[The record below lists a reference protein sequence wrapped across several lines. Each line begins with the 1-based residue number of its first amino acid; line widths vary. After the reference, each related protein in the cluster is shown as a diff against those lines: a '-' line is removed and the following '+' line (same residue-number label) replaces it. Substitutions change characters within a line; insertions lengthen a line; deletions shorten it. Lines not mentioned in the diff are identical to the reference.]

1 MSEREVTSVSWINVT
16 PHNRREKLARWW
28 QEDVRQG
35 STYTSERQRNEE
47 FQTVIPVDGI
57 ARLACEGLKRALYD
71 QKRDIEEMTDT
82 ITFPRA
88 TPDGELYFGSIA
100 ISSRPLGARITERG
114 IVPIPDENH

>member
-1 MSEREVTSVSWINVT
+1 MPEREVTSVSWINVT

-57 ARLACEGLKRALYD
+57 ERLACEGLKRALYD
-71 QKRDIEEMTDT
+71 QKRDIEETADT

-88 TPDGELYFGSIA
+88 TPDGEQYFGSIG
-100 ISSRPLGARITERG
+100 ISSRPLGVRITERG